1 MVTAIQQK
9 TILLNGNDFKT
20 KVKYII
26 KKPINKAKTLYLIAT
41 QKYL

>member
-1 MVTAIQQK
+1 VTAIQQNI
-9 TILLNGNDFKT
+9 ILLNGKDFNT

-26 KKPINKAKTLYLIAT
+26 KKPIKIAKIQYFIAN

>member
-1 MVTAIQQK
+1 VTAIQQK
-9 TILLNGNDFKT
+9 IILLNGKDFKT

-26 KKPINKAKTLYLIAT
+26 KKPINKAKTQYLIAI